1 MVIFQAWNVVCLVQ
15 RNDSKKN
22 NSVTKSRIRRPWAVK
37 FIRNWLTHNK
47 PGLRVWACL
56 SNKSGKK
63 DNEKIRRGLVLSTSQ
78 PSMKKHL
85 VCLVIYRWWWIRSES
100 RFSSRCCF
108 LYVHIFCCC
117 SSCLWLHCSFF
128 NCDVRKISLFETIFS
143 YAKETVNEVQSLLR
157 LWTTR
162 EALNLTLK
170 IFIDVNTLSIEVM
183 PAFGIS
189 RITHPR
195 KLNNRSCRF
204 S

>member
-100 RFSSRCCF
+100 RFSSRCCSFMFIFFVVVVHVSDSTVHSSTAMCEKFPF
-108 LYVHIFCCC
+108 LKLYSHM
-117 SSCLWLHCSFF
+117 L
-128 NCDVRKISLFETIFS
+128 
-143 YAKETVNEVQSLLR
+143 
-157 LWTTR
+157 
-162 EALNLTLK
+162 
-170 IFIDVNTLSIEVM
+170 
-183 PAFGIS
+183 
-189 RITHPR
+189 R
-195 KLNNRSCRF
+195 KLWMRSKACCDYERLARP
-204 S
+204 